1 MRDSKSLLLLLVSL
15 LLVLVSFVL
24 IWTWGY
30 RYYNKN
36 EDLSVKSKPIT
47 IDTSVIKNQVRDSL
61 QKVFTETI
69 QSLDSQ
75 LDSTLSNSDSLK
87 AQLDVKLKEFYRLRN
102 EITNILVNRNNNVDF
117 TIAKKKIGE
126 LQNKVEVFRDKNQD
140 VEIENKKLNN
150 ILNQLKQPTTVPE
163 IIVKQPNNDSKI
175 PVEKSN
181 PTYPVFNASDMRLM
195 AIAVNDDKET
205 ETNTADRAQKLTGSF
220 SVTNYN
226 SQLTNA
232 EMFVVVIQPDGRALK
247 TSGWESG
254 AFNTV
259 DGKKIYSYKLNFNYL
274 RGEVKRLLFSLRA
287 DKLTKGNYTME
298 VYYNGIVIGRT
309 VKTLS

>member
-259 DGKKIYSYKLNFNYL
+259 DGKKIYSYK
-274 RGEVKRLLFSLRA
+274 K
-287 DKLTKGNYTME
+287 
-298 VYYNGIVIGRT
+298 
-309 VKTLS
+309 